1 MMIEANQ
8 FSICMMEVYTDF
20 STGLRKCF
28 KMLDAGIASASMHTV
43 SNGQVRVLDSCVRE
57 VAQHF
62 CTTEMLNTI
71 AQINLAGHKETL

>member
-43 SNGQVRVLDSCVRE
+43 SNGQVRVFWIHVYVKLPSIF
-57 VAQHF
+57 AQQK
-62 CTTEMLNTI
+62 C
-71 AQINLAGHKETL
+71 